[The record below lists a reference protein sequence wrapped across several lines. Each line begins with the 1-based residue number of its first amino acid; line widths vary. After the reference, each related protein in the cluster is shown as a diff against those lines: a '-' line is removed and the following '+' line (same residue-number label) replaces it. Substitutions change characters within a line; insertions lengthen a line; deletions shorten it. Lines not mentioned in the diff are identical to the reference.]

1 MRVATFFQHQQ
12 TLSRIQQSTSNLD
25 RVSGQITSGF
35 KADRFEDQADVST
48 QLFNLQELRA
58 SNESFVEGLKVAD
71 SRLRT
76 QEDALN
82 SMTDLLTEATRVST
96 LGRNELSPEV
106 RATIAPQ
113 AQGLA
118 DTFFQLLNTKFEG
131 KFVFS
136 GQGSETPA
144 ISVSLTGNPD
154 PGDPPPTTY
163 YNGDGEPPQ
172 VVTGPGTSQGYGVTG
187 DNLGFARLKA
197 GLEALIFGLE
207 NDSEPDLDAAIDFIE
222 QAQKDVSDMLGNIGG
237 EMSGFELLRDRFEAT
252 NDFMTQRIDEL
263 SKVDLA
269 EASTRFAQEENALN
283 ASLSV
288 TSRILQLSL
297 LNFLR

>member
-1 MRVATFFQHQQ
+1 MRVATFFQNQQ

-35 KADRFEDQADVST
+35 KAERFEDMANEAT
-48 QLFNLQELRA
+48 QLFNLQELQ
-58 SNESFVEGLKVAD
+58 NNNQSFIDGLGVVD

-118 DTFFQLLNTKFEG
+118 DTFFQLLNTQFEG
-131 KFVFS
+131 RFVFS

-144 ISVSLTGNPD
+144 ITTSLTGNPD

-163 YNGDGEPPQ
+163 FTGDSERPQ
-172 VVTGPGTSQGYGVTG
+172 VVTGPGISQGYGVTG
-187 DNLGFARLKA
+187 DDIGFARLKA
-197 GLEALIFGLE
+197 GLETLIFGLQ
-207 NDSEPDLDAAIDFIE
+207 NDSLPDLDAAIDFIE
-222 QAQKDVSDMLGNIGG
+222 QAQKDVSDMLGKIGG
-237 EMSGFELLRDRFEAT
+237 EMAGFELLTDRFEAT
-252 NDFMTQRIDEL
+252 NGFVTQRVDEL
-263 SKVDLA
+263 NKVDLA
-269 EASTRFAQEENALN
+269 EASTRFAQEETALN

>member
-1 MRVATFFQHQQ
+1 MRVATFYQHQQ
-12 TLSRIQQSTSNLD
+12 TLTRIQQSTSNLD

-35 KADRFEDQADVST
+35 KADRFEDMADVST
-48 QLFNLQELRA
+48 QLFNLQELRN
-58 SNESFVEGLKVAD
+58 SNESFINGLKVAD

-76 QEDALN
+76 MEDALN

-96 LGRNELSPEV
+96 LGRNELAPEV

-118 DTFFQLLNTKFEG
+118 DTFFQLLNTQFEG
-131 KFVFS
+131 RFVFS
-136 GQGSETPA
+136 GQNSSVAP
-144 ISVSLTGNPD
+144 ISVSLTGQPF

-163 YNGDGEPPQ
+163 YNGDTERAQ
-172 VVTGPGTSQGYGVTG
+172 VVTGPGTDQGYGVTG
-187 DNLGFARLKA
+187 DNLGFARIKA

-207 NDSEPDLDAAIDFIE
+207 NDSEPDLDGAIDLIE
-222 QAQKDVSDMLGNIGG
+222 QAQRDVSDMLGDIGG
-237 EMSGFELLRDRFEAT
+237 EMSGFELLTDRFTAT

-269 EASTRFAQEENALN
+269 EASTRFSQEETALN

>member
-12 TLSRIQQSTSNLD
+12 TLARIQQSTSNLD

-48 QLFNLQELRA
+48 QLFNLQELRN
-58 SNESFVEGLKVAD
+58 SNESFISGLKVAD

-76 QEDALN
+76 MEDALN
-82 SMTDLLTEATRVST
+82 SMTDLLTEATRVAT
-96 LGRNELSPEV
+96 LGRNELSPDV

-118 DTFFQLLNTKFEG
+118 DTFFQLLNTQFEG
-131 KFVFS
+131 RYVFS
-136 GQGSETPA
+136 GQGSETAP
-144 ISVSLTGNPD
+144 ISASLSANPF

-163 YNGDGEPPQ
+163 YNGDAERAQ

-187 DNLGFARLKA
+187 DNLGFARIKS
-197 GLEALIFGLE
+197 GLEALIYGLQ
-207 NDSEPDLDAAIDFIE
+207 NDSLPDLDGAMDSIA
-222 QAQKDVSDMLGNIGG
+222 QAQKDVSDMLGRIGG
-237 EMSGFELLRDRFEAT
+237 EMSGFELLTDRFDAT
-252 NDFMTQRIDEL
+252 NDFMTERIDEL

-269 EASTRFAQEENALN
+269 EASTRFAQEETALN
-283 ASLSV
+283 ASLSI
-288 TSRILQLSL
+288 TSRILNLSL